1 MTDSIKTTKKKFK
14 VQKVIGPVLGVTFL
28 LILMLVQGGFFA
40 SGQIAPGVQKEKVID
55 KSDTLVIKPVSLPNY
70 YQAIGSVISRDEIEI
85 APRIIARILEVKVRN
100 GDHVKKGQLLATFD
114 AKDLSAIVAK
124 GEEQL
129 NAVRASVSA
138 AKQQISSA
146 KAALDLAT
154 TEMKRVRALF
164 EKNAAAKRD
173 YDRAMTAYKQA
184 QAGMQQAIQQKLAA
198 LAKLAAAQQ
207 GIKQAQA
214 GLSYAT
220 IYSPIDGI
228 VAQRLAD
235 PGDLG
240 NPGKIILKL
249 FDPRRLQLEVPVRES
264 LVSEIKIGSKISY
277 KVPALDKCFTGEV
290 EEIVPEVDPH
300 SRTFIVKISIKNSKG
315 LMPGMFGT
323 ITMPLKT
330 NRKAI
335 IIPSSAII
343 KTGQLE
349 SIVEVENN
357 KNIRHQIRTVPATN
371 GQREVVSGLEANQ
384 VIQKDPNS

>member
-1 MTDSIKTTKKKFK
+1 
-14 VQKVIGPVLGVTFL
+14 
-28 LILMLVQGGFFA
+28 MLVQGGFFA